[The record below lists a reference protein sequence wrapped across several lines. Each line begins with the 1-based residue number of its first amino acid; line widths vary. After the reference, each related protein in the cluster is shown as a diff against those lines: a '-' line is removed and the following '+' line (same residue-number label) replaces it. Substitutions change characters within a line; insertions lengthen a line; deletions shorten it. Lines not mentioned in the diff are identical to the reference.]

1 MYESSELSR
10 RWVVL
15 MRTFL
20 RSFLALLIAGLVVGA
35 PSMASAVTDPS
46 PSPGYGCLVDEGAAV
61 ADGEGDYSPPL
72 PCELRVVTKSPIC
85 DNDVP
90 KLRYAV
96 EAIGSPNTTVT
107 ITWVN
112 PSGADVVQSDLPLSG
127 TVLWPGA
134 VEENGVGVDWPG
146 WRQLADGTWVEGD
159 EFDWVRPS
167 VQVKFQVNPEAT
179 VTVAYPPSSPQ
190 CLTNPPG
197 SSVLA
202 AEPPVPSAVL
212 SATGSNALPV
222 ALVGGGLVLAGAAA
236 LAATMRHRRRVQQP

>member
-10 RWVVL
+10 RWVAL
-15 MRTFL
+15 MRKLL
-20 RSFLALLIAGLVVGA
+20 RTCVALMIAALVVGV
-35 PSMASAVTDPS
+35 PSMASADTDPS
-46 PSPGYGCLVDEGAAV
+46 PAPTDYGCLVDEGGAV
-61 ADGEGDYSPPL
+61 ADAEGDYSPPL
-72 PCELRVVTKSPIC
+72 PCELRIVTKSPIC

-90 KLRYAV
+90 KLQYAV

-112 PSGADVVQSDLPLSG
+112 PAGADVVQSGLPLSG

-134 VEENGVGVDWPG
+134 VEKNGKGVDWPG

-159 EFDWVRPS
+159 EYDWVRPS
-167 VQVKFQVNPEAT
+167 VQVTFAVNPEAT

-190 CLTNPPG
+190 CLTSPPG

-202 AEPPVPSAVL
+202 DNPAPPEL
-212 SATGSNALPV
+212 SATGTNALPV
-222 ALVGGGLVLAGAAA
+222 ALVGGGLVAAGAVA
-236 LAATMRHRRRVQQP
+236 LVATMRHRRRLHES